1 MSNNNDN
8 INDDNNNNDNANNTE
23 EPQPTE
29 TEKQIAGLLGTIH
42 TMATQVKALAGQ
54 VKDLHKQL
62 RKDLKHAQ
70 KQSGKQKVK
79 KLRKLSGFAKPCP
92 VSSALCVFIGQ
103 PVGTDMART
112 EVTKFLTRYIKEH
125 DLQDKDD
132 RRKIVPDKKL
142 GKLLGSKKS
151 DVVTYFNLQSYLK
164 QHFPKAAAVA
174 K

>member
-1 MSNNNDN
+1 M
-8 INDDNNNNDNANNTE
+8 I
-23 EPQPTE
+23 
-29 TEKQIAGLLGTIH
+29 
-42 TMATQVKALAGQ
+42 KALYT
-54 VKDLHKQL
+54 KY
-62 RKDLKHAQ
+62 Q
-70 KQSGKQKVK
+70 KFKLFKEHNYISAIFK